1 MKVALIGASGFVGT
15 RLIDILK
22 GYEDYSLKNI
32 DIVPSHF
39 FNDIS
44 IIGDVTVQEQLD
56 REKQVLQCILLQNN

>member
-44 IIGDVTVQEQLD
+44 IIGDATALASPQF
-56 REKQVLQCILLQNN
+56 RFRYMGTF